1 MIKQARWAKPGM
13 GRLAAVLA
21 ALMAAPPSLSDQS
34 LPLTELDAIFES
46 WSTTQMPGCAAGVA
60 REGTPVL
67 LRASGMAD
75 LEQGVANTPETIF
88 EGGVAREAVHLRRSD
103 SAGAGR
109 KAVAG

>member
-88 EGGVAREAVHLRRSD
+88 EGGGRSR
-103 SAGAGR
+103 SSSPPPQ
-109 KAVAG
+109 